1 MTVVP
6 FPDPAEKL
14 AAAMREYLAYLA
26 RKGLREWE
34 ADPEYA
40 LLAVA
45 HVMLNNIMLKRSGA
59 DDGEVDS
66 GVTNRINR
74 LVGELDRMGDQ
85 RARRLTHRCG

>member
-1 MTVVP
+1 
-6 FPDPAEKL
+6 
-14 AAAMREYLAYLA
+14 
-26 RKGLREWE
+26 
-34 ADPEYA
+34 
-40 LLAVA
+40 
-45 HVMLNNIMLKRSGA
+45 MLKRSGA